1 MAFEW
6 NRIHKSEEY
15 LERIINE
22 LVFEQVIEHY
32 AVDSIEELT
41 RDQVGELEY
50 FRNEV
55 LHEYSPLQIG
65 FSDVIQMWESE
76 NWDEAR

>member
-22 LVFEQVIEHY
+22 LVFEQVTEHY
-32 AVDSIEELT
+32 AVDLIEELT
-41 RDQVGELEY
+41 RDQIDELEH

-76 NWDEAR
+76 NWE

>member
-22 LVFEQVIEHY
+22 LVFDQVTEHY
-32 AVDSIEELT
+32 AVDSVEDLT
-41 RDQVGELEY
+41 RDQIDELEH
-50 FRNEV
+50 FRNDV
-55 LHEYSPLQIG
+55 LNEYSPLQIG
-65 FSDVIQMWESE
+65 FSDVIQTWESE
-76 NWDEAR
+76 NW

>member
-22 LVFEQVIEHY
+22 LVFEQVTQHY

-41 RDQVGELEY
+41 RDQINELEH
-50 FRNEV
+50 FKNDV
-55 LHEYSPLQIG
+55 LNEYSPLQIG

-76 NWDEAR
+76 NWE

>member
-22 LVFEQVIEHY
+22 LVFEKVTEHY
-32 AVDSIEELT
+32 AIDSIEELT
-41 RDQVGELEY
+41 RDQIDELEH
-50 FRNEV
+50 FRNDV
-55 LHEYSPLQIG
+55 LNEYSPLQVG
-65 FSDVIQMWESE
+65 FSDVIQTWESE
-76 NWDEAR
+76 NWE

>member
-22 LVFEQVIEHY
+22 LVFDQVTDHY
-32 AVDSIEELT
+32 AIDSIEDLT
-41 RDQVGELEY
+41 RDQIDELEH
-50 FRNEV
+50 FRNNV
-55 LHEYSPLQIG
+55 LNEHSPLQIG
-65 FSDVIQMWESE
+65 FSDVIQTWESE
-76 NWDEAR
+76 NWE

>member
-22 LVFEQVIEHY
+22 LVFEQVTEHY

-41 RDQVGELEY
+41 RDQINELEH
-50 FRNEV
+50 FRNDV
-55 LHEYSPLQIG
+55 LNEYSPLQIG

-76 NWDEAR
+76 NWE

>member
-22 LVFEQVIEHY
+22 LVFEQVTEHY
-32 AVDSIEELT
+32 AVDSIDELT
-41 RDQVGELEY
+41 RDQIDELEH
-50 FRNEV
+50 FRNDV
-55 LHEYSPLQIG
+55 LNEYSPLQIG

-76 NWDEAR
+76 NWE

>member
-22 LVFEQVIEHY
+22 LVFEQVTQHY

-41 RDQVGELEY
+41 RDQINELEH
-50 FRNEV
+50 FRNDV
-55 LHEYSPLQIG
+55 LNEYSPLQIG

-76 NWDEAR
+76 NWE

>member
-22 LVFEQVIEHY
+22 LVFEQVTEHY
-32 AVDSIEELT
+32 AVDSIDELT
-41 RDQVGELEY
+41 RDQ
-50 FRNEV
+50 
-55 LHEYSPLQIG
+55 PLPLPQLAC
-65 FSDVIQMWESE
+65 DLL
-76 NWDEAR
+76 

>member
-22 LVFEQVIEHY
+22 LVFEQVTEHY

-41 RDQVGELEY
+41 RDQINELEH
-50 FRNEV
+50 FKNDV
-55 LHEYSPLQIG
+55 LNEYSPLQIG

-76 NWDEAR
+76 N

>member
-22 LVFEQVIEHY
+22 LVFEQVTEHY
-32 AVDSIEELT
+32 AVDSIDELT
-41 RDQVGELEY
+41 RDQIDELEH
-50 FRNEV
+50 FRNDV
-55 LHEYSPLQIG
+55 LNEDSPLQIG

-76 NWDEAR
+76 NWE

>member
-1 MAFEW
+1 
-6 NRIHKSEEY
+6 
-15 LERIINE
+15 
-22 LVFEQVIEHY
+22 VFEQVTEHY

-41 RDQVGELEY
+41 RDQIDELEH
-50 FRNEV
+50 FRNDV